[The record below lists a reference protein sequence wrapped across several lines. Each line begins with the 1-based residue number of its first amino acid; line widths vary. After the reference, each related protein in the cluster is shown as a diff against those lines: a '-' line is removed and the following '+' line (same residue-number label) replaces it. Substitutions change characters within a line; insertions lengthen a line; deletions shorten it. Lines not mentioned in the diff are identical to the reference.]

1 MLTHIAHAS
10 FPSHAACSHTLHMPA
25 SRRTPHALSHIVHAS
40 FRRARA
46 HVFLAP
52 PSTHCLSP
60 PTSPCPPMPASRRS
74 IRGKRKL
81 SFCKLIS
88 STWAGGT
95 QCGGRGPRGHRSS
108 RIRSCARMAHPLL
121 DAIPALKAYQSGG
134 RRARGAGSRIASPA
148 HQEQRRRRASPDVRA
163 WRWGSTSTRSGG
175 NHTSSET
182 QARRDRG
189 GLLYAGNRAHR
200 KSWLLWSPMQSSPS
214 ISLQARTIQGHSR
227 AVRGRALGTL
237 SDDR

>member
-1 MLTHIAHAS
+1 MRPCLARRDTSAQGVPERGSTSTRSGVSHSVAS
-10 FPSHAACSHTLHMPA
+10 APGAAAAESLA
-25 SRRTPHALSHIVHAS
+25 
-40 FRRARA
+40 RRARVEVGVDEHA
-46 HVFLAP
+46 ERGLAGVQEQ
-52 PSTHCLSP
+52 
-60 PTSPCPPMPASRRS
+60 A
-74 IRGKRKL
+74 
-81 SFCKLIS
+81 
-88 STWAGGT
+88 
-95 QCGGRGPRGHRSS
+95 
-108 RIRSCARMAHPLL
+108 
-121 DAIPALKAYQSGG
+121 
-134 RRARGAGSRIASPA
+134 AGSRIASPA
-148 HQEQRRRRASPDVRA
+148 HQEQRRRASPDMRA

-182 QARRDRG
+182 QTRRDRG